1 MRTLGIRE
9 LRDNISEVL
18 REVEEEGEII
28 EVTNHGRVVA
38 RLVPVLRPQLAH
50 SEIEEIIADIDR
62 VAAELG
68 SRWPK
73 GVTVQDAID
82 DVRG

>member
-1 MRTLGIRE
+1 MRTLGIRA
-9 LRDNISEVL
+9 LRDTMSEVL
-18 REVEEEGEII
+18 RAVEEEGEVI

-38 RLVPVLRPQLAH
+38 RLVPVHRPQLAP
-50 SEIEEIIADIDR
+50 EELDELIAAIDS

-68 SRWPK
+68 ARWPG
-73 GVTVQDAID
+73 GVTAMDALD

>member
-9 LRDNISEVL
+9 LRDTMSEVL
-18 REVEEEGEII
+18 RAVEEDGEVI

-38 RLVPVLRPQLAH
+38 RLVPVHRLQLAP
-50 SEIEEIIADIDR
+50 EEIDELIAAIDS

-68 SRWPK
+68 ARWPM
-73 GVTVQDAID
+73 GVTAMDALD

>member
-9 LRDNISEVL
+9 LRDTMSEVL
-18 REVEEEGEII
+18 RAVEEEGAVI

-38 RLVPVLRPQLAH
+38 RLVPVPRPQLAP
-50 SEIEEIIADIDR
+50 EEIDELIAAIDS

-68 SRWPK
+68 ARWPV
-73 GVTVQDAID
+73 GVTARDALD